1 MLDPFT
7 EYRNWVKTSLRNEKV
22 IVDTM
27 YAISWME
34 ANVDLIDPEILKRN
48 YHPCL
53 AFSKVIYSF
62 LDKARNDTG
71 SFQPIVNW
79 LAENKR
85 CPFGLILKVKALK
98 IMRRSIGSLNKKMI
112 DQLSALQIRSYEMKY
127 RPREY
132 LYLDKLLH
140 DYSLT
145 SRCTGL
151 HGSGQRMI
159 SLRINTFLSAP

>member
-1 MLDPFT
+1 MPPAASVLDLFVN
-7 EYRNWVKTSLRNEKV
+7 YRNWVNASLSEEKV
-22 IVDTM
+22 IADTM

-53 AFSKVIYSF
+53 AFSEVICSF
-62 LDKARNDTG
+62 LDKAQNKIG

-79 LAENKR
+79 LTENKR
-85 CPFGLILKVKALK
+85 CPFGLILKVKAFK
-98 IMRRSIGSLNKKMI
+98 IMRRSIGSLNKSMI

-140 DYSLT
+140 DYGLT
-145 SRCTGL
+145 THCTGAD
-151 HGSGQRMI
+151 HRHI
-159 SLRINTFLSAP
+159 